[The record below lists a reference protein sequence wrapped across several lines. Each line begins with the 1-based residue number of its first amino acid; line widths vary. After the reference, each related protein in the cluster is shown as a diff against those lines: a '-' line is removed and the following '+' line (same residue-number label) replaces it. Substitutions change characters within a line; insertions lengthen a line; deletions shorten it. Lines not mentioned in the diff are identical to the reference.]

1 MTYIVSLVLPPASYN
16 NKQLIM
22 QIKANNPG
30 SDCRGCLSLSHK
42 SIFVT
47 FRLFGFGKRRL
58 LELEGAI

>member
-1 MTYIVSLVLPPASYN
+1 MAGNL
-16 NKQLIM
+16 
-22 QIKANNPG
+22 G

-47 FRLFGFGKRRL
+47 FRWFGFGKRCL